1 MLVNARDDIKR
12 HKEIMSALSQIIIE
26 FSENLYKAKE
36 AKNAIGFDDA
46 EQIVLNLLAECSEDG
61 KIIRT
66 KLAEELSEYYQVI
79 MIDEFQDSNNRQD
92 MIFRLLSH
100 NGSAEEYGNNLF
112 FVGDVKQS
120 IYRFRLANPDNFINA
135 VNNAVP
141 YKENDKRNSY
151 IKLNRNF
158 RSSEQVINFVNY
170 VFKNI
175 MTESVGDIDYNKN
188 EYLIKGAEFYEN
200 NRNTHIMLIDKSDE
214 SCEDTEAVCISEKIR
229 RMLDEKISVSRDN
242 GKSSRPCEMKD
253 FCILLRNRKKIPV
266 YARELE
272 KRGITVSCEEVSGYL
287 KSREVSV
294 LLNLLRV
301 VDNPLSDIPI
311 TFAYVYVQRR

>member
-1 MLVNARDDIKR
+1 MTLLSDDKNIVNKALSVLKANDYEELSDYFTSVKYKNFPAAGKNYAYPEERQFIKKIRDSVKETVKSIADNRAMLVNARDDIKR

-158 RSSEQVINFVNY
+158 RSSD
-170 VFKNI
+170 
-175 MTESVGDIDYNKN
+175 G
-188 EYLIKGAEFYEN
+188 
-200 NRNTHIMLIDKSDE
+200 
-214 SCEDTEAVCISEKIR
+214 IR
-229 RMLDEKISVSRDN
+229 L
-242 GKSSRPCEMKD
+242 
-253 FCILLRNRKKIPV
+253 
-266 YARELE
+266 
-272 KRGITVSCEEVSGYL
+272 T
-287 KSREVSV
+287 
-294 LLNLLRV
+294 
-301 VDNPLSDIPI
+301 PLA
-311 TFAYVYVQRR
+311 F